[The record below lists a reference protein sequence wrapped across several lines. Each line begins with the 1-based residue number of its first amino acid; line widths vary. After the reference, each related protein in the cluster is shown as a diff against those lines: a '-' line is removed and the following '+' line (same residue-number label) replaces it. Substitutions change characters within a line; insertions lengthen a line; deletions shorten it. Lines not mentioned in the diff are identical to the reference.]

1 MLNRLDTVIG
11 LLMKL
16 FKSASMD
23 MINECLLPICCI
35 TMLPK
40 EEFKSIKNSTKSPIL
55 GDKHFQRDFGVNL
68 LNGISQIPA
77 KKRG

>member
-1 MLNRLDTVIG
+1 
-11 LLMKL
+11 
-16 FKSASMD
+16 
-23 MINECLLPICCI
+23 
-35 TMLPK
+35 MLPK

-77 KKRG
+77 KKRGWPCEIGQVDVGGSDQQRTRRRYRTCHSQNR